1 MGLKESGLRG
11 SLRNVSVGIDAIPD
25 EPDLQWLID
34 EGSETTITDENEDL
48 EANFESS
55 PTWRD
60 GDIFDNYLEMQANED
75 GWLSD
80 PTPFTS
86 SQWTLMV
93 ALELND
99 STDDGSIINAIGTED
114 LPTNVNDDGNVFCII
129 ENDGDIGG
137 GITESGSAN
146 NAPEVP
152 VSVPQNEILFVA
164 VTANL
169 DTSDVETFVFDKS
182 GDLVGSNQGNSDR
195 DSPELSNPIVFSG
208 YDESDEFF
216 DTINR
221 DEHYVAVATDLFSQ
235 SQISDI
241 WDNIRP

>member
-1 MGLKESGLRG
+1 VDGEAI
-11 SLRNVSVGIDAIPD
+11 SVIPD
-25 EPDLQWLID
+25 EPDLQWLIN
-34 EGSETTITDENEDL
+34 EGSGTTITDVNEDL

-80 PTPFTS
+80 STPFTS

-99 STDDGSIINAIGTED
+99 STNDGSIINGIGTED
-114 LPTNVNDDGNVFCII
+114 LPTNANNDGSGFWIL
-129 ENDGDIGG
+129 ENDEDIGG
-137 GITESGSAN
+137 VITESGGAG
-146 NAPEVP
+146 AVPDAP

-164 VTANL
+164 VAANL

-182 GDLVGSNQGNSDR
+182 GDLVGSNQGNADR
-195 DSPELSNPIVFSG
+195 DSIQLSNPIVFSG